1 MIRRPP
7 RSTLFPYTTL
17 FRSRGT
23 EPRCCCVSPA
33 SAHAVTAIGWP
44 TGTRCCARRCGRPK
58 PPDELRTSPFRRRH
72 RLPRSLDERLQ
83 LGIGVLPRL
92 DEPLVV
98 PDGLWRIAQLL
109 VQRRPLRPR
118 ADHEAGVIDVVVKT
132 VEVRVGLDR
141 QARLAQ
147 AGPEV
152 APGERTDSAFE
163 AGEFR
168 GPSGAIMALDAPP
181 GARRVAARQGEGS
194 GGDGPGGPCQRGDA
208 RQEGAQE
215 QGGW

>member
-72 RLPRSLDERLQ
+72 RSEEHTSELQSQSNLVCRLLLDNNNNE
-83 LGIGVLPRL
+83 
-92 DEPLVV
+92 
-98 PDGLWRIAQLL
+98 LL
-109 VQRRPLRPR
+109 
-118 ADHEAGVIDVVVKT
+118 
-132 VEVRVGLDR
+132 
-141 QARLAQ
+141 LA
-147 AGPEV
+147 
-152 APGERTDSAFE
+152 
-163 AGEFR
+163 
-168 GPSGAIMALDAPP
+168 
-181 GARRVAARQGEGS
+181 
-194 GGDGPGGPCQRGDA
+194 
-208 RQEGAQE
+208 
-215 QGGW
+215 